1 MANTSSSGGSMPDG
15 NAPLWTYVTRIEKSS
30 GGGGNMSFKCNY
42 CQEIYKGS
50 YSRVKAHLLRI
61 PNVGIKGCPKVTAE
75 HKLEMQKL
83 QDAADQKKIS
93 KESTIPLPPGD
104 GSESISSSM
113 FGSRKRK
120 LTGKSP
126 LEMAFNNGC
135 KEHLTSL
142 IARMFYS
149 GGIPFHFA
157 RNPHY
162 VNSYKYAANNVITG
176 YVPPGYNAL
185 RTTLLQKERANVE
198 RMLKPIKDGWKEK
211 GVSVVS
217 DGWTDPQRRP
227 LINFMATSEGAPV
240 FLKAIDGTKEY
251 KDKYYISEL
260 LMNVIKEI
268 GPEKVVQVITDNA
281 YVMKAAGSL
290 IEAEYPHIFWTPC
303 VVHTL
308 NLALKNICAPK
319 NTERNA
325 VAYAECNW
333 IAQIADDASFIR
345 VFITNHSMRLVMF
358 NEISPLKLLSVA
370 DTRFAS
376 ILVTLKRM
384 KLIKRS
390 LQSMV
395 ISEEWTSYKE
405 DDVGKATRVRDI
417 ILDDLWWDRVD
428 YIILFTSPIYDMLR
442 AADTDRPTL
451 HLVYDMWDTMIEKV
465 KAIIFRHEGKQEGE
479 VSTFYNVVYDILI
492 DRWTKNCTP
501 LHCMAHSL
509 NPK

>member
-1 MANTSSSGGSMPDG
+1 MENTTSSGFGTSMLDG
-15 NAPLWTYVTRIEKSS
+15 NAPLWTYVTKIEKSS

-61 PNVGIKGCPKVTAE
+61 ANVGIKGCPKVTAE

-83 QDAADQKKIS
+83 QDAANQKKIS
-93 KESTIPLPPGD
+93 KESTIPLPPRD
-104 GSESISSSM
+104 GSESISSSTM
-113 FGSRKRK
+113 FARKRR

-126 LEMAFNNGC
+126 LERAFNNGC
-135 KEHLTSL
+135 KEQLTSL
-142 IARMFYS
+142 IARMFYF

-162 VNSYKYAANNVITG
+162 VNSYK
-176 YVPPGYNAL
+176 
-185 RTTLLQKERANVE
+185 ANVE

-211 GVSVVS
+211 G
-217 DGWTDPQRRP
+217 
-227 LINFMATSEGAPV
+227 
-240 FLKAIDGTKEY
+240 AIDGTKEY

-268 GPEKVVQVITDNA
+268 KPEKVVQVITDNA
-281 YVMKAAGSL
+281 YVMKAVGSL
-290 IEAEYPHIFWTPC
+290 IEADE
-303 VVHTL
+303 
-308 NLALKNICAPK
+308 
-319 NTERNA
+319 
-325 VAYAECNW
+325 
-333 IAQIADDASFIR
+333 Q
-345 VFITNHSMRLVMF
+345 
-358 NEISPLKLLSVA
+358 
-370 DTRFAS
+370 
-376 ILVTLKRM
+376 
-384 KLIKRS
+384 
-390 LQSMV
+390 
-395 ISEEWTSYKE
+395 WTSYKE
-405 DDVGKATRVRDI
+405 DDVGKATRVRDL

-451 HLVYDMWDTMIEKV
+451 HLVYDMWDTMIERV

-492 DRWTKNCTP
+492 DQWTKNCTP

-509 NPK
+509 NLKYYSTEWLELSPNRVPPHQDLEISEERNKCLERYFLDDHERTLAKTEFGKFSRSIIGGKIHVAMIKDRSNEEYIKGPTKMWGIAGDSWEDPYGGAEMLEIASLTLDEPELEEEIMGGY